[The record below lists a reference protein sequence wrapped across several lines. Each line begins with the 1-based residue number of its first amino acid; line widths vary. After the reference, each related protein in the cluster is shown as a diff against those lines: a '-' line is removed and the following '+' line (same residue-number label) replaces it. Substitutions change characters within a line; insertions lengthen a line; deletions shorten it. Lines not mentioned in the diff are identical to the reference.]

1 MSAFENELDR
11 LDSSL
16 ASAQKSSA
24 ALLAAIRKARAAT
37 QEGRIAEIEKGLP
50 AIRQMASD
58 VAAQGEALAQA
69 WRFDVA
75 AHMGSDAYVAEL
87 GAAAAEAGLRMF
99 DRDGKIYAFPLIL
112 RIEPREAAVRIG
124 RKLERRVRPRAL
136 VEVLGAIQKRP
147 QRFREQQFLDLIY
160 RAYRSL
166 AAAGWQDVQRGPGP
180 VTTLIA
186 VHEVL
191 TLLPGSDYLLPE
203 FGRDL
208 LLLDRKPDL
217 ATKDGSRFEFVSSTI
232 AKERKATPVTV
243 YDEEGRERS
252 YYGLR
257 FVREG

>member
-16 ASAQKSSA
+16 ASAQKSAA
-24 ALLAAIRKARAAT
+24 ALLAAIRKARAAA

-58 VAAQGEALAQA
+58 VAAQGDALAQA

-75 AHMGSDAYVAEL
+75 AHLGSDAYVAEL

-147 QRFREQQFLDLIY
+147 QRFR
-160 RAYRSL
+160 
-166 AAAGWQDVQRGPGP
+166 
-180 VTTLIA
+180 
-186 VHEVL
+186 
-191 TLLPGSDYLLPE
+191 
-203 FGRDL
+203 
-208 LLLDRKPDL
+208 
-217 ATKDGSRFEFVSSTI
+217 
-232 AKERKATPVTV
+232 
-243 YDEEGRERS
+243 
-252 YYGLR
+252 
-257 FVREG
+257 